1 MMKVT
6 KWKVWNVDK
15 GTDVPGKALRSLV
28 RAVSIAEALEVRSGE
43 HHAVVPA

>member
-1 MMKVT
+1 MKAT

-15 GTDVPGKALRSLV
+15 GTNVPGRALRSLAK
-28 RAVSIAEALEVRSGE
+28 AVSIAEALEVRSGE